1 MARHGC
7 IGGGVAGGLGAALL
21 VAAIGVPWAA
31 AAGGVVAGEGGSGAV
46 VSVRS
51 FKRAKAEKGRV
62 SGIQAQAASRGSF
75 RDDPLAESASVSV
88 DDGSDW
94 GGIET
99 LDVPQTESPAEKKAR
114 EEAESRAKA
123 EEQAQVL
130 AAQAAAGAA
139 TRAGSGIAS
148 GGSTVVPDGAGSS
161 QVIQIAQQYIGVPYV
176 YGGSSP
182 QTGFDCSGLTQY
194 VYAQLGIALPHQS
207 EGQRA
212 YAQAHGVQ
220 VSAADAQPGDLMWQ
234 YGHVGIYAGDGKIL
248 HAPQPGDVV
257 SVWDAGYSSF
267 EYYRLL

>member
-1 MARHGC
+1 MARHGR

-21 VAAIGVPWAA
+21 VAAVGVPWAGA
-31 AAGGVVAGEGGSGAV
+31 AVGVAANEGGSDAV

-51 FKRAKAEKGRV
+51 FKGVRAGSGRAV
-62 SGIQAQAASRGSF
+62 GIQAQAASRGSF
-75 RDDPLAESASVSV
+75 RDDLLAESISVGV

-114 EEAESRAKA
+114 EEAEARAKA
-123 EEQAQVL
+123 EEQAKER
-130 AAQAAAGAA
+130 AQSA
-139 TRAGSGIAS
+139 TRAGAGIAS

-161 QVIQIAQQYIGVPYV
+161 QVIQIARQYIGVPYV

-182 QTGFDCSGLTQY
+182 QTGFDCSGLTAY

-220 VSAADAQPGDLMWQ
+220 VSAADAQPGDLMWH

-257 SVWDAGYSSF
+257 GVWDAGYSTF

>member
-1 MARHGC
+1 MARHGR

-21 VAAIGVPWAA
+21 VAAVGVPWAMA
-31 AAGGVVAGEGGSGAV
+31 TGGTVANEGGSGRGSGAV

-51 FKRAKAEKGRV
+51 FKAKRGRV
-62 SGIQAQAASRGSF
+62 TGIQAQAASRGSF
-75 RDDPLAESASVSV
+75 RDDLLSESTSVSV

-99 LDVPQTESPAEKKAR
+99 LDVPQTESPAEKKER
-114 EEAESRAKA
+114 EEAEARAKA
-123 EEQAQVL
+123 EEQAKER
-130 AAQAAAGAA
+130 QAAAGRVA
-139 TRAGSGIAS
+139 RASAGISS

-182 QTGFDCSGLTQY
+182 QSGFDCSGLTQY

-220 VSAADAQPGDLMWQ
+220 VSAADAQPGDLMWH

-248 HAPQPGDVV
+248 HAPQPGEVV
-257 SVWDAGYSSF
+257 GVWDAGYSSF

>member
-1 MARHGC
+1 MARHGR

-21 VAAIGVPWAA
+21 VAAVGVPWAA
-31 AAGGVVAGEGGSGAV
+31 AAGGVVANEGEGGSGAV

-51 FKRAKAEKGRV
+51 FKGVKAESGRAA
-62 SGIQAQAASRGSF
+62 GIQEQSVSRGSF
-75 RDDPLAESASVSV
+75 RDDLLAESISVGV

-114 EEAESRAKA
+114 EEAEARAKA
-123 EEQAQVL
+123 EEQAKAL
-130 AAQAAAGAA
+130 AAQAA
-139 TRAGSGIAS
+139 TRTGTGSGIAS
-148 GGSTVVPDGAGSS
+148 GGSTAVPNGAGSS

-182 QTGFDCSGLTQY
+182 QSGFDCSGLTQY

-207 EGQRA
+207 EGQRV

-248 HAPQPGDVV
+248 HAPQPGEVV
-257 SVWDAGYSSF
+257 SVWDAGYSAF